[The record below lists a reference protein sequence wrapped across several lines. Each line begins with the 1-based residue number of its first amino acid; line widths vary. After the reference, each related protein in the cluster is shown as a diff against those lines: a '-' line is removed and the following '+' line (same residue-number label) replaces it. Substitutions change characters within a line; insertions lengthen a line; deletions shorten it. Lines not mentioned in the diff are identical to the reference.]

1 MSKTFKA
8 LVSGI
13 MTDSGPIKNHLG
25 WVFLTALLILVLVA
39 FGPAAAVFY
48 LALSDVDKYKALG
61 PWADFISGTLTPILT
76 LFTFIGVLITV
87 VLQKIALSIT
97 QEESKRS
104 AIAQEKQNFE
114 ATFFQMLSL
123 HNAIVNSIDL
133 VDPETRIR
141 TRGRDC
147 FRVFYTRL
155 NKIYRKRQKRHPD

>member
-1 MSKTFKA
+1 MSKTFEA
-8 LVSGI
+8 LVSEI
-13 MTDSGPIKNHLG
+13 MTDNGQIKNHLG

-114 ATFFQMLSL
+114 ATFFQMYRCTTLSL
-123 HNAIVNSIDL
+123 IQLIWSIRRQEYEREAAIALESFTL
-133 VDPETRIR
+133 A
-141 TRGRDC
+141 
-147 FRVFYTRL
+147 
-155 NKIYRKRQKRHPD
+155 